1 MGFSPQ
7 GEPQRKKGD
16 KMKRARLYALLLGA
30 GFVFLVAGSS
40 RSAPLPKQQTT
51 FAPQQ
56 AAAMHAGYLA
66 DDEEQQ
72 EEETFSGTISKS
84 GDNFVLVGEDS
95 TYNLDDQD
103 KAKAF
108 EGKKVNVTGK
118 LDKDSNTIHVSDIAE
133 VQDDDSGQG

>member
-1 MGFSPQ
+1 
-7 GEPQRKKGD
+7 
-16 KMKRARLYALLLGA
+16 MKRARLYALLLGA

-40 RSAPLPKQQTT
+40 RSAPLPRQRAT
-51 FAPQQ
+51 FSPQQ
-56 AAAMHAGYLA
+56 VAPMHVSTLA

-72 EEETFSGTISKS
+72 EEATFTGTISKS
-84 GDNFVLVGEDS
+84 GDKFVLVGEDS
-95 TYNLDDQD
+95 TYNLDDQE